1 MKIILKGGNDFLYI
15 KYMRKL
21 EFLEKARNTHGY
33 KYNYLNLSEKI
44 TLNDRIDIEYNG
56 EIYNQSISKHLMG
69 RCPEKSIKRKTT
81 EDFILEAKETWKDK
95 YDYSLTEYVR
105 ALNNIKIIYNGIV
118 YEQRASSHLL
128 GLAPEF
134 RSNEES
140 LLRDKVNHY
149 DKEGINDI
157 KEFLDKYQVEYEM
170 NKNLDNNIFQF
181 YLPNRRTIIEYLSKE
196 HYLIKDIDKIKKDYY
211 EDNYIDSIRI
221 RYNQFDDIYK
231 ILWENLKNVIILNN
245 KSN

>member
-1 MKIILKGGNDFLYI
+1 
-15 KYMRKL
+15 MRKL

-33 KYNYLNLSEKI
+33 KYNYLNLSEKV

-56 EIYNQSISKHLMG
+56 EIYSQSISKHLMG

-81 EDFILEAKETWKDK
+81 EDFISESKEIWKDK
-95 YDYSLTEYVR
+95 YDYSLTEYNG

-170 NKNLDNNIFQF
+170 NKNLDNIIFQF
-181 YLPNRRTIIEYLSKE
+181 YLPNKRTIIEYLSKE

-211 EDNYIDSIRI
+211 EDNYLDSIRI
-221 RYNQFDDIYK
+221 RYHQFDDIYK
-231 ILWENLKNVIILNN
+231 ILWENLIKT
-245 KSN
+245 KKTS

>member
-1 MKIILKGGNDFLYI
+1 MK
-15 KYMRKL
+15 RL

-33 KYNYLNLSEKI
+33 KYNYLNLSDKV
-44 TLNDRIDIEYNG
+44 TLTDRIDIEYDG
-56 EIYNQSISKHLMG
+56 EIYTQSISKHLMG
-69 RCPEKSIKRKTT
+69 RCPEKSIKRKTA
-81 EDFILEAKETWKDK
+81 EDFILEAKEIWKDK
-95 YDYSLTEYVR
+95 YDYSLTEYTG
-105 ALNNIKIIYNGIV
+105 ALNNIKIVYNGIV

-140 LLRDKVNHY
+140 LLRDKVNQY

-157 KEFLDKYQVEYEM
+157 KEFLDKYQIEYEM

-231 ILWENLKNVIILNN
+231 ILWENLKSVIILNN

>member
-1 MKIILKGGNDFLYI
+1 MK
-15 KYMRKL
+15 RL

-33 KYNYLNLSEKI
+33 KYNYLNLSNKV
-44 TLNDRIDIEYNG
+44 TLTDRIDIEYDG
-56 EIYNQSISKHLMG
+56 EIYTQSISKHLMG

-81 EDFILEAKETWKDK
+81 EDFILEAKEIWKDK
-95 YDYSLTEYVR
+95 YDYSLTEYTG
-105 ALNNIKIIYNGIV
+105 ALNNIKIVYNGIV

-140 LLRDKVNHY
+140 LLRDKVNQY

-157 KEFLDKYQVEYEM
+157 KEFLDKYQIEYEM

-221 RYNQFDDIYK
+221 RYNQFGDIYK
-231 ILWENLKNVIILNN
+231 ILWENLKSVIILNN

>member
-1 MKIILKGGNDFLYI
+1 MK
-15 KYMRKL
+15 KL

-33 KYNYLNLSEKI
+33 KYNYLNLSDKI

-56 EIYNQSISKHLMG
+56 EIYSQSISKHLMG
-69 RCPEKSIKRKTT
+69 RCPEKTVKRKTT
-81 EDFILEAKETWKDK
+81 EDFILEAKEIWKDK
-95 YDYSLTEYVR
+95 YDYSLTEYTG
-105 ALNNIKIIYNGIV
+105 ALNNIKIIYNGVV

-140 LLRDKVNHY
+140 LLRDRINQSDKKGVN
-149 DKEGINDI
+149 EII
-157 KEFLDKYQVEYEM
+157 EFLDKYQIEYEI

-181 YLPNRRTIIEYLSKE
+181 YIPNKRTIIEYLSKE
-196 HYLIKDIDKIKKDYY
+196 HYLIKDIDKIKKDYC

-221 RYNQFDDIYK
+221 RYNQFDDIYQ
-231 ILWENLKNVIILNN
+231 ILWENLKNVIVLNN

>member
-1 MKIILKGGNDFLYI
+1 
-15 KYMRKL
+15 MRKL

-33 KYNYLNLSEKI
+33 KYNYLNLSDKV
-44 TLNDRIDIEYNG
+44 TLNDKIDIEYNG
-56 EIYNQSISKHLMG
+56 EIYIQSISKHLMG
-69 RCPEKSIKRKTT
+69 RCPEKSTKRKTT
-81 EDFILEAKETWKDK
+81 EDFILEAKEIWKDK
-95 YDYSLTEYVR
+95 YDYSLTEYTG

-140 LLRDKVNHY
+140 LLRDKVNQS
-149 DKEGINDI
+149 DKEGIKEI
-157 KEFLDKYQVEYEM
+157 KEFLDKYQIEYEM

-181 YLPNRRTIIEYLSKE
+181 YVPNKRTIIEYLSKK
-196 HYLIKDIDKIKKDYY
+196 HYLIKDMDKIKKDYC

-231 ILWENLKNVIILNN
+231 ILWDNLIKI
-245 KSN
+245 KKD